1 MSQHLHSNRLCDE
14 KKNFTF
20 SEKIKLCNDLGIF
33 LSELQNINNTN
44 HIDKSMVN
52 NLLNRLE
59 QWRKDLKL
67 RQYYYDV

>member
-1 MSQHLHSNRLCDE
+1 M
-14 KKNFTF
+14 KKRDFTF

-33 LSELQNINNTN
+33 LSELKNNNNTN

-52 NLLNRLE
+52 NLLIRLG
-59 QWRKDLKL
+59 QWHKDLKI